1 MESKE
6 VLSRPNSE
14 TVVLMTKKKKKKYLL
29 IRLGSVECHQKID
42 VFSFSPNLVFNC
54 IHLLIYLFLATLS
67 LHCAAQASHYCGFS

>member
-14 TVVLMTKKKKKKYLL
+14 IIVLTTKKKKKNYLL
-29 IRLGSVECHQKID
+29 IRLGSVECNQKID
-42 VFSFSPNLVFNC
+42 VFSFSPNLFFSC

-67 LHCAAQASHYCGFS
+67 LHCGAQASHYCGFS